1 MVGYVGLSSQRGD
14 TKVDAVLNSSR
25 LSTRLPLPTKRS
37 DSRGKVY
44 LLDTNARGFWLAGRS
59 AVLLNRNLDGRS
71 LEPRALNCD
80 LPSHLADTFL
90 HADESHAPSRL
101 QCAFE
106 VEPASVISDA
116 EVEAPSGI
124 EPPNHSVAS

>member
-14 TKVDAVLNSSR
+14 TKVDAVLS
-25 LSTRLPLPTKRS
+25 
-37 DSRGKVY
+37 
-44 LLDTNARGFWLAGRS
+44 
-59 AVLLNRNLDGRS
+59 
-71 LEPRALNCD
+71 D

-90 HADESHAPSRL
+90 HADESHAPSLL